1 MKNVNLNLLVDVVE
15 RLVPLLDEI
24 VLVGGCATGLLVT
37 DPGASSVRRTFDV
50 DVIAEIIS
58 YSEFVAFSERLTK
71 LGLSLDTSEGAPAC
85 RWICGDSK
93 LDVMPLEESLLG
105 FSNRWYRQAMETATR
120 IELPTGRTIRVITAP
135 YFVATKFEA
144 FYGRG
149 KGDFLSSH
157 DLEDIITVMDGRP
170 ILREEVGSATADV
183 RGYIG
188 KQCEGLL
195 ASSRFHDALPEYV
208 LPDESSQKRIPALLS
223 LLKELGQLK

>member
-1 MKNVNLNLLVDVVE
+1 VNLDLLVDVVE

-24 VLVGGCATGLLVT
+24 VLVGACAPGLLVT

-58 YSEFVAFSERLTK
+58 YSGLVAFSERLTK

-85 RWICGDSK
+85 RWVCGESK

-105 FSNRWYRQAMETATR
+105 FSNRWYRQAMETATKT
-120 IELPTGRTIRVITAP
+120 ELPSGRTIWVITSP
-135 YFVATKFEA
+135 YFVATKLDA

-157 DLEDIITVMDGRP
+157 DLEDVITVMDGRP
-170 ILREEVGSATADV
+170 SLREEIGTAAPEV
-183 RGYIG
+183 REYIG
-188 KQCEGLL
+188 NQCAGLL
-195 ASSRFHDALPEYV
+195 ANSRFYDALPGYV
-208 LPDESSQKRIPALLS
+208 LPDESSQRRIPALLS
-223 LLKELGQLK
+223 LIKELGHLE